1 MKIQNITDL
10 IGNTPLLKV
19 NDKIEY
25 YAKLEGNN
33 LFGSV
38 KDRAAR
44 YLIES
49 AYKDG
54 IIKKERRFTVEPPLF
69 NI

>member
-49 AYKDG
+49 AYDYFLLG
-54 IIKKERRFTVEPPLF
+54 TL
-69 NI
+69 

>member
-25 YAKLEGNN
+25 YAKIEGNN

-38 KDRAAR
+38 KDRVAR
-44 YLIES
+44 YLMETMCKIEYRLS
-49 AYKDG
+49 KYC
-54 IIKKERRFTVEPPLF
+54 RFANF
-69 NI
+69 